1 MDTGVAL
8 KPETPLENIKDVL
21 PDLDY
26 ILIMTV
32 EPGFG
37 SQSFIPG
44 SEEKIREVRELLR
57 EKKYEIPIEVDGG
70 INTQTAPLVVKTGGT
85 RLVAGHAVFEG
96 NLIKNIEELKKSV
109 RSAQE
114 RPEAFHDAE

>member
-1 MDTGVAL
+1 
-8 KPETPLENIKDVL
+8 
-21 PDLDY
+21 
-26 ILIMTV
+26 MTV

-37 SQSFIPG
+37 GQSFIPG

-70 INTQTAPLVVKTGGT
+70 INAQTAPLVVKAGGT
-85 RLVAGHAVFEG
+85 RLVAGHAVFNG
-96 NLIKNIEELKKSV
+96 NLIENIEELQKSV

-114 RPEAFHDAE
+114 RLGPLHDAE